1 MADRR
6 EIVRVQRVVKDFRP
20 GFGLRRK
27 RVLHGVD
34 FSVMEGEIFGFV
46 GPNGAGKTTTLK
58 ILMGLIHPTSGSAS
72 ILGRDV
78 GESEFRDQVGFLPE
92 NPYFYPFLTASEI
105 LHFYAKLS
113 GVDVSVRAQR
123 VEALLEK
130 VNLSHAANSRLREFS
145 KGMLQR
151 VGVAQALIHD
161 PSVVFMDEPMSGLD
175 PIGRKEIR
183 DIILSLRE
191 AGKTVFMNTH
201 ILHDVEMIC
210 DRVAIIA
217 NGRIRHQG
225 SIEEFLPDT
234 EGPSSVVFSAVSP
247 DLALSLEDRFELT
260 LRGHGDRIETDVP
273 AKQVQAVLTTAQ
285 QHGAE
290 ILSLTPHRHSLEEV
304 FLSTVHEA
312 EAQESARRSGPG
324 PEDTE

>member
-6 EIVRVQRVVKDFRP
+6 EIIRVQRVIKDFRP

-34 FSVMEGEIFGFV
+34 FEVMEGEIFGFV

-58 ILMGLIHPTSGSAS
+58 ILMGLIRPTEGSAS

-78 GESEFRDQVGFLPE
+78 GESEFRDQIGFLPE
-92 NPYFYPFLTASEI
+92 NPYFYPFLTAREI
-105 LHFYAKLS
+105 LDFYAKLT
-113 GVDVSVRAQR
+113 GVEPAVRGRR
-123 VEALLEK
+123 VDELLER
-130 VNLSHAANSRLREFS
+130 VNLSHAADARLRTFS

-161 PSVVFMDEPMSGLD
+161 PSVVFLDEPMSGLD

-183 DIILSLRE
+183 DVILSLRE

-201 ILHDVEMIC
+201 ILPDVEMIC

-217 NGRIRHQG
+217 KGRIRHQG
-225 SIEEFLPDT
+225 RIEEFLPEA
-234 EGPSSVVFSAVSP
+234 EGASSIVLSRVSP
-247 DLALSLEDRFELT
+247 ELVSRLEEGFDLK
-260 LRGHGDRIETDVP
+260 LRGHGDRVEIDVP
-273 AKQVQAVLTTAQ
+273 AKQVQAALAAAIGAQ
-285 QHGAE
+285 AE
-290 ILSLTPHRHSLEEV
+290 VISVTPHRRSLEEV
-304 FLSTVHEA
+304 FLSAVRDSETVTKDA
-312 EAQESARRSGPG
+312 EEV
-324 PEDTE
+324 